1 MSGLFPLH
9 SSVDGPHGELEPRS
23 VTSEEEGGGSGQ
35 RSHAE

>member
-1 MSGLFPLH
+1 MSGHFPLH
-9 SSVDGPHGELEPRS
+9 SSVNGPHGELELKS